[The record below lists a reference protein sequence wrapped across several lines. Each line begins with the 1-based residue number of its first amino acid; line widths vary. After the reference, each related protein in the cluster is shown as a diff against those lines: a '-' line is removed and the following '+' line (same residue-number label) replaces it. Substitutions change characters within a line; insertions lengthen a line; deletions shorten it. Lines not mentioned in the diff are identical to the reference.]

1 MVTMVGMDD
10 LNLQVYMSELST
22 YKIIVELNM
31 DNMGFEYG
39 WTINLF

>member
-22 YKIIVELNM
+22 YKIIVKLNM

-39 WTINLF
+39 WAINLF

>member
-22 YKIIVELNM
+22 YKIIVKLNM

-39 WTINLF
+39 

>member
-22 YKIIVELNM
+22 YKIIVKLNM

-39 WTINLF
+39 RTINLF

>member
-1 MVTMVGMDD
+1 MVTMVGMDE

-22 YKIIVELNM
+22 YKIIVKLNM

-39 WTINLF
+39 

>member
-22 YKIIVELNM
+22 YKIIVKLNM
-31 DNMGFEYG
+31 DER
-39 WTINLF
+39 